1 MLVIL
6 LLTLALLVY
15 GICEYRAHQRNL
27 RSIPIRIHVNGTRG
41 KSSVTRLIAASL
53 RAGGYRAFAK
63 TTGTL
68 PRIID
73 DRGLEVPILR
83 PYMTNIIEQVK
94 IIRYM
99 RKCNPDAIVIECMAV
114 QPEYQWICEHRMVK
128 STIGVLTNSRPDHLR
143 EMGPTLENVTRS
155 LMNTLPDRGVV
166 FTAEDKMF
174 PLIEKEAHKKKLEI
188 QRVDEDIVP
197 PNTMRNFG
205 HLEHRENVAL
215 ALAVARHLNI
225 PDQAALEGMY
235 RSAPDAGALRLSVV
249 KEDGK
254 EVRFI
259 NALAANDPE
268 STLEIWQ
275 KVRAVYTD
283 PGTVIVL
290 LNTRADRFDRSVHL
304 LEMISNH
311 IKYDYLVSIGEKV
324 HMLSFY
330 YRRFGIEADKV
341 AEMGLTTTDAVYRK
355 IIELAGE
362 RSLVLAV
369 GNMGAGGL
377 AVANYFRSRSQ
388 TKEKQSG

>member
-1 MLVIL
+1 
-6 LLTLALLVY
+6 
-15 GICEYRAHQRNL
+15 
-27 RSIPIRIHVNGTRG
+27 
-41 KSSVTRLIAASL
+41 
-53 RAGGYRAFAK
+53 
-63 TTGTL
+63 
-68 PRIID
+68 
-73 DRGLEVPILR
+73 VPILR

-341 AEMGLTTTDAVYRK
+341 AEMGLTTTDAVYRR
-355 IIELAGE
+355 IMELAGE